1 MCSAGGTSDT
11 SGGDGKGGGGN
22 GGEEE
27 VSGDERNGQ
36 SLGPEEYTRL
46 ARDGIQLMLNNRFT
60 EAEELFR
67 HHTQDNL
74 HMAMGYCYLT
84 FMVTY
89 HQNAVM
95 SFEEEKVTHSME
107 TLRSMERRCGGNDN
121 GWLSSVR
128 NIVLGSRNGQD
139 QVAHTDW
146 ICFAHSF
153 TRERSLAHSWSN
165 RWC

>member
-27 VSGDERNGQ
+27 VTGDERNGQ

-84 FMVTY
+84 FMVTRGGGAWG
-89 HQNAVM
+89 HQLSTGYLIEWEGTSITIFHKYVYL
-95 SFEEEKVTHSME
+95 SLEE
-107 TLRSMERRCGGNDN
+107 
-121 GWLSSVR
+121 
-128 NIVLGSRNGQD
+128 
-139 QVAHTDW
+139 
-146 ICFAHSF
+146 
-153 TRERSLAHSWSN
+153 
-165 RWC
+165 